1 VVGEVRAIYDRA
13 GVPLS
18 MVNLGGDEA
27 PGPNRWQGSPQC
39 QSNPATAGKTDRQL
53 MDYFFTRWN
62 EIALTVAPRTSGWED
77 VILAGGGGLQLD
89 RFVPLPWQNVWGWGR
104 EQIAYQFANDGIPVI
119 LAHATNLYMDLAY
132 NKDPDEPGY
141 YWANFVDEEKTFT
154 YQPFDVYANATHDR
168 WGAPFTPDPSWERL
182 TEEGKKNILGMEALL
197 WGENGKTPELRE
209 YQAFP
214 KLLGAAE
221 RAWNRNTPTPQQMP
235 AAWNVFVNTLG
246 QVTFPLLSRYQPV
259 GLDGVGV
266 NYRIPLPGGRIQDGL
281 LTANVRNPGM
291 RIEYSVDGRR
301 WSVYRGPV
309 RVGDRALLRTKA
321 VDGRTSRVS
330 EVTSTSLRRR

>member
-1 VVGEVRAIYDRA
+1 MYDRA
-13 GVPLS
+13 GAPLA

-27 PGPNRWQGSPQC
+27 PGPNRWQGSQLC
-39 QSNPATAGKTDRQL
+39 QSNPTTAGMTDQEL
-53 MDYFFTRWN
+53 MDYFFGRWN
-62 EIALTVAPRTSGWED
+62 EIALTVAPRTAGWED
-77 VILAGGGGLQLD
+77 ILLGGTGGLTLE

-104 EQIAYQFANDGIPVI
+104 EQAAYQFANDGIPVI

-168 WGAPFTPDPSWERL
+168 WGAPFTPDPNWERL
-182 TEEGKKNILGMEALL
+182 TEEGRRNILGIEAQL
-197 WGENGKTPELRE
+197 WAENGKAPEIRE

-214 KLLGAAE
+214 KLLGVAE
-221 RAWNRNTPTPQQMP
+221 RAWNRDTPSPGEMP

-246 QVTFPLLSRYQPV
+246 QVTFPLLSHYQPV
-259 GLDGVGV
+259 GLPGVGV
-266 NYRIPLPGGRIQDGL
+266 NYRIPLPGSRIEDGV

-291 RIEYSVDGRR
+291 TIEYSLDGRR
-301 WSVYRGPV
+301 WSVYRRPV
-309 RVGDRALLRTKA
+309 RVGDRALLRTRA

-330 EVTSTSLRRR
+330 LVTEQE